1 MENNQFRGFE
11 IISELGS
18 GAFSKTTLAEQD
30 GKYAVI
36 KIIELPN
43 EATIEKYSAKYTKS
57 AEFTEA
63 MRNTGT
69 ELHQLLKTL
78 TALPQ
83 STTGILR
90 HYDYTLSL
98 DSDKG
103 IYNLAVLTQYETPL
117 HAVLA
122 SGEVPVGAILRMG
135 SQLCEGLETML
146 KKFVVHGNIKESNIF
161 YDSKTGFSLGDFY
174 INDIL
179 STTLVPDR
187 QFKSYGYRFLAPEA
201 YTGEEYSFKT
211 DIFSLGMM
219 MYKIFNHNRLPYDD
233 APHTTLKK
241 IKSSWDLARSLPLPA
256 MNIPEITKVL
266 AKATAYN
273 KDERYASFMQFKN
286 SLDRLLATLPKEILY
301 TKIPAPDSDA
311 AQPEKATEQ
320 KEKTEAALSPAEA
333 AFHPTVAAQ
342 STEAVAPKAAV
353 SVAEA
358 PAEQRTMRARSHVR
372 KVSAIEHPPE
382 EKASPEQAPAAEPET
397 KPDTQ
402 QAVTPEPAE
411 AATPEAPRAP
421 ITDESD
427 AAVKPAEQAEAEKD
441 EPPITPRKPAD
452 EARHPNRLIPSSA
465 EEDEDDEDRQNVRPL
480 KHYEPPAGVTEADG
494 IVPPPI
500 SLEATAKRKR
510 RMRIPNE
517 DFNYFDF
524 NSEEFTDTSP
534 RRKNTKLFVIA
545 LVVLGLS
552 ILAVTGGFIFKFL
565 MQ

>member
-1 MENNQFRGFE
+1 MENNQFRGFD

-18 GAFSKTTLAEQD
+18 GAFSKTMLAEQD
-30 GKYAVI
+30 GKHAVI

-69 ELHQLLKTL
+69 ELHQLLKAL

-83 STTGILR
+83 STGILR

-103 IYNLAVLTQYETPL
+103 IYTLAVLTQYETPL

-161 YDSKTGFSLGDFY
+161 YNSKTGFSLGDFY

-241 IKSSWDLARSLPLPA
+241 IKSSWDLARTLPLPA

-273 KDERYASFMQFKN
+273 KDERYASFMQLKN

-301 TKIPAPDSDA
+301 TKIPAPGFDA
-311 AQPEKATEQ
+311 QQETATEQ
-320 KEKTEAALSPAEA
+320 TEKAEATLSPAEA
-333 AFHPTVAAQ
+333 AFHPTGVSQSAEAA
-342 STEAVAPKAAV
+342 APKAAV

-358 PAEQRTMRARSHVR
+358 PAEQSTMRARSHVR
-372 KVSAIEHPPE
+372 KV
-382 EKASPEQAPAAEPET
+382 PAAERPPEGKAPAEQAT
-397 KPDTQ
+397 AAGAEAKPAGQ
-402 QAVTPEPAE
+402 QAIATEPAE
-411 AATPEAPRAP
+411 AAKPKAPRTP
-421 ITDESD
+421 TTEESD
-427 AAVKPAEQAEAEKD
+427 DAAAQPAEQAEDEKD

-452 EARHPNRLIPSSA
+452 EARHPNRLIPSSTEE
-465 EEDEDDEDRQNVRPL
+465 EEDDADRQNVRPL
-480 KHYEPPAGVTEADG
+480 KHYEPPAGVTDADS

-510 RMRIPNE
+510 RIRIPNE

-534 RRKNTKLFVIA
+534 RRKNTKLFIIA